1 MESHQTAGQMMAGI
15 AKILER
21 SRENGPM
28 GDAPL
33 GFVAALMNA
42 LAEATIDFIIRD
54 PANADKHGM
63 AGFEALWRIV
73 A

>member
-1 MESHQTAGQMMAGI
+1 MRTAQCAMLRWG
-15 AKILER
+15 
-21 SRENGPM
+21 SSP
-28 GDAPL
+28 
-33 GFVAALMNA
+33 LMNA